1 VEDKEIVRKH
11 YQRLTKERLIT
22 QLVNDEFE
30 LKRALTHLENTT
42 KANNEFKIQIE
53 KLQRMLK
60 NQRQAISILGQ
71 VSSQLAGVIE
81 HIDLGGM

>member
-42 KANNEFKIQIE
+42 KANIEFKIQIE
-53 KLQRMLK
+53 KLQRTFK

-71 VSSQLAGVIE
+71 VSSQLAAVIE